1 MSFYDDD
8 NFHVNIF
15 EVTDAKVPRLNH
27 RPVYNMIIS
36 IITDDKE
43 AIDLTRIAL
52 TKWFTER
59 GLSSKSKGEWMK

>member
-1 MSFYDDD
+1 MEQYDND

-15 EVTDAKVPRLNH
+15 EVVNAKIPYLNQ

-36 IITDDKE
+36 VITDDKE

-52 TKWFTER
+52 TQWFKER
-59 GLSSKSKGEWMK
+59 GLK